1 MDSFSTIFIV
11 AVIIGI
17 IPAFIASNKGRDFT
31 LWWIYGASLFVF
43 AMIHAMVIKPN
54 EKQLIR
60 EGKKHCPYCDEL
72 IKPKA
77 TVCRYCSKELPSEH
91 DELQKSTKGT
101 GFCHE
106 CSNNRYHGFSGYKC
120 KLTKNK
126 TDTFGTCNNWSS
138 KVE

>member
-1 MDSFSTIFIV
+1 MDSFVIISII

-17 IPAFIASNKGRDFT
+17 IPAFIASSKGRDFV

-43 AMIHAMVIKPN
+43 AMIHAILLKPN
-54 EKQLIR
+54 EEQLIR

-77 TVCRYCSKELPSEH
+77 TVCRYCSRELPSEQ
-91 DELQKSTKGT
+91 EEFPVSTKET
-101 GFCHE
+101 KFCHN
-106 CSNNRYHGFSGYKC
+106 CANNRYHGFSGYKC

-126 TDTFGTCNNWSS
+126 TDTFETCGNWIQIS
-138 KVE
+138 